1 MGAAEHR
8 QDRLELL
15 RRVRQATQ
23 SDDPTVRLEGRI
35 ARRLRRRLRAFQHEV
50 RVHGRLVGEIDVELE
65 TAIIEV
71 ASGKG
76 RRKFQQIQRLQQNR
90 DLNPT
95 GKPVVVFGPQMRRGL
110 VRQLEEIGARV
121 VHTFNELEAWVGQP

>member
-1 MGAAEHR
+1 MAGYR

-15 RRVRQATQ
+15 QRVRRATQ
-23 SDDPTVRLEGRI
+23 SHDPTVRLEGRI
-35 ARRLRRRLRAFQHEV
+35 VRRMRRSLRAFQHEV
-50 RVHGRLVGEIDVELE
+50 RIQGRLVGEIDVELE

-76 RRKFQQIQRLQQNR
+76 RKKFRQIQRLQHNR

-95 GKPVVVFGPQMRRGL
+95 GKSVVVFGPQVRRGL
-110 VRQLEEIGARV
+110 VRQLEESGASV
-121 VHTFNELEAWVGQP
+121 VHTLNELEAWVGQQ

>member
-1 MGAAEHR
+1 MAENR

-23 SDDPTVRLEGRI
+23 SHDSTVRLEGRI
-35 ARRLRRRLRAFQHEV
+35 ARRLRQSLRAFQHEI
-50 RVHGRLVGEIDVELE
+50 RVQGRLVGEIDVELE

-76 RRKFQQIQRLQQNR
+76 RKKFRQVQRLQHSR
-90 DLNPT
+90 DLNPS
-95 GKPVVVFGPQMRRGL
+95 GKPVVVFGPQVRRGL
-110 VRQLEEIGARV
+110 VRQLEERGAIV
-121 VHTFNELEAWVGQP
+121 VHTLSELEAWVGQP

>member
-1 MGAAEHR
+1 MADHR

-15 RRVRQATQ
+15 RRVRRATH
-23 SDDPTVRLEGRI
+23 SHDPTVQLEGRI

-50 RVHGRLVGEIDVELE
+50 RVQGRLVGEIDVELE

-76 RRKFQQIQRLQQNR
+76 RKKFRQIQRLQHNR

-95 GKPVVVFGPQMRRGL
+95 GKPVVVFGPQVRRGL
-110 VRQLEEIGARV
+110 VRQLEESGASV
-121 VHTFNELEAWVGQP
+121 VHTLNELETWVGQQ

>member
-1 MGAAEHR
+1 MEEHR

-23 SDDPTVRLEGRI
+23 SHDPTVRLEGRI
-35 ARRLRRRLRAFQHEV
+35 ARRLRRDLQAFQHEV
-50 RVHGRLVGEIDVELE
+50 RIQGRLVGEIDLELE

-76 RRKFQQIQRLQQNR
+76 RKKFGQIQRLLHNR
-90 DLNPT
+90 DLNPA
-95 GKPVVVFGPQMRRGL
+95 GKLMVVFGPQVRRGL
-110 VRQLEEIGARV
+110 VRQLEESGV
-121 VHTFNELEAWVGQP
+121 SVFQTLNELKDWVGQQ

>member
-1 MGAAEHR
+1 MADHR

-15 RRVRQATQ
+15 RRVRRATQ
-23 SDDPTVRLEGRI
+23 SHDPTVRLEGRI
-35 ARRLRRRLRAFQHEV
+35 ARRLRRRLRAFQHEI
-50 RVHGRLVGEIDVELE
+50 RVQGRLVGEIDVELE

-76 RRKFQQIQRLQQNR
+76 RKKFRQIQRLQHNR

-95 GKPVVVFGPQMRRGL
+95 GKPVVVFGPRVRRGL
-110 VRQLEEIGARV
+110 VRQLAESRASV
-121 VHTFNELEAWVGQP
+121 AHTLNALEAWIGQQ